1 MEGSWCNGLHNPVWC
16 FFIML
21 YKCSNDIS
29 YYVTLLKIYPL
40 NYIDVNVNSLKMNL
54 KHPTFSG
61 KQYSV
66 FNTLAKMSILL
77 LIIFGR
83 RSNKKLLNYF

>member
-1 MEGSWCNGLHNPVWC
+1 
-16 FFIML
+16 ML
-21 YKCSNDIS
+21 YKCSDDIS

-40 NYIDVNVNSLKMNL
+40 NYTDVNVNSVKMNL

-66 FNTLAKMSILL
+66 FNTLTKMSILL
-77 LIIFGR
+77 LNIFGR
-83 RSNKKLLNYF
+83 IFLHKLKRSNKKLNFELFLIELQC